1 MEKIEE
7 LREICQKYNIA
18 LVYLFGSQK
27 ENSLKLLNGEKVDIK
42 DHLADIDVGI
52 VFIHSIEEIPERFK
66 IYSNIYNDL
75 EDLFLPYHLDLVFL
89 QECHSIFQTE
99 ALLGI
104 CVYNISEEFKDEY
117 EMMVLR
123 RSADFKYVLDKY
135 AEEAL
140 EKY

>member
-1 MEKIEE
+1 MEKIEK

-27 ENSLKLLNGEKVDIK
+27 ENSLKLLNGEKVEINDP
-42 DHLADIDVGI
+42 LADIDVGI
-52 VFIHSIEEIPERFK
+52 VFSQDIESIPERHK
-66 IYSNIYNDL
+66 VYSNLYNDF

-104 CVYNISEEFKDEY
+104 CVYSISEEFKDAY

-123 RSADFKYVLDKY
+123 RSADFKYILDKY
-135 AEEAL
+135 DEEAL